1 MLTTT
6 PDSVSTL
13 PLLASG
19 VHSYASEL
27 FGAGFLS
34 FFTNSVFTA
43 LVVIGLLLWFSRKAT
58 SNMSLVPHKAQNFF
72 ELIVEFLF
80 NQVEAV
86 VGKKMAPKAF
96 PLLAT
101 LFIFILVTN
110 WLGLFPGVG
119 TIGWGPGT
127 GPLSV
132 KEVTEPLFRPATADL
147 NMTLAMA
154 LIFFAFWIY
163 WTISEVGVWGF
174 LVHTFGPK
182 GGLRGLMGM
191 VMIVIFF
198 CVGLIE
204 LFSILLR
211 NVTLP
216 MRLYGNIFA
225 GESVLHTIGGILD
238 GKGAVVSFL
247 GSVFLPMPFYF
258 MELLVGLLQ
267 AMVFTLLCAVYISLS
282 TAHDD
287 SHGEEHH

>member
-1 MLTTT
+1 MLTSSHSFI
-6 PDSVSTL
+6 PAA
-13 PLLASG
+13 PFLA
-19 VHSYASEL
+19 VQPYAVEL
-27 FGAGFLS
+27 FGFI
-34 FFTNSVFTA
+34 TNSIITA
-43 LVVIGLLLWFSRKAT
+43 LVVVGVMMFFAKKAT
-58 SNMSLVPHKAQNFF
+58 AGMALVPHKWQNFF
-72 ELIVEFLF
+72 EFIVEFLY

-86 VGKKMAPKAF
+86 VGKKMTPRAF
-96 PLLAT
+96 PLLGT

-110 WLGLFPGVG
+110 WLGLFPGIG

-132 KEVTEPLFRPATADL
+132 KEVTDPLFRPATADL

-154 LIFFAFWIY
+154 LIFFAFWII
-163 WTISEVGVWGF
+163 WTVSEVGVWGF

-182 GGLRGLMGM
+182 GGLKGIMGM
-191 VMIVIFF
+191 VMRVIFF
-198 CVGLIE
+198 AVGVIE

-225 GESVLHTIGGILD
+225 GENVLHTIGGMLD
-238 GKGAVVSFL
+238 DKGPVAGFL
-247 GSVFLPMPFYF
+247 GSVFLPLPFYF

-282 TAHDD
+282 TAHDE